1 WNPMLTAVDLAA
13 TGTEPARCHFPHC
26 TAPVPPRAPGQPGAP
41 RQYCDN
47 PEHNAQKALR
57 RRMKEADRDASAAP
71 TRPSLRPV
79 TDGMLTLAALLDRYE
94 HLRGDLAAVATDTA
108 ELITEL
114 TDPGVVDREI
124 AEIQREATRRITAAE
139 QARADAE
146 QAAATMRERLDR
158 VVALEQLA
166 IAAAEEATENAEQ
179 ATARLAQV
187 ESEAAARIAEAEA
200 DRDRVYEEAE
210 TVLAEMRGHVDNARV
225 AHARAEAE
233 RDAAR
238 QQVEST
244 AAENQRLSD
253 QLDHE
258 RTEHRQQLERR
269 DADYSRAITAAHAMA
284 DRAAREHR
292 QQLTEVLRG
301 NSHGE
306 QPPVLLAGA
315 AGEDDDDR

>member
-1 WNPMLTAVDLAA
+1 MLKAVDLAA
-13 TGTEPARCHFPHC
+13 TGTPPDRCHFPHC
-26 TAPVPPRAPGQPGAP
+26 TVPVPPRAPGRPGAP

-57 RRMKEADRDASAAP
+57 RRLKEAERDAGAEP
-71 TRPSLRPV
+71 VRPSLRPV
-79 TDGMLTLAALLDRYE
+79 TDGILTLAALLDRYE
-94 HLRGDLAAVATDTA
+94 HLRGELAAVATDTA

-114 TDPGVVDREI
+114 TDPTALDREI
-124 AEIQREATRRITAAE
+124 AEIQRDATRRITAAE

-146 QAAATMRERLDR
+146 QATAAMRERIDR
-158 VVALEQLA
+158 AVELEQLA
-166 IAAAEEATENAEQ
+166 IAAAEEATETAEQ
-179 ATARLAQV
+179 AGARLAQV
-187 ESEAAARIAEAEA
+187 EQDAAARIAEVEA

-210 TVLAEMRGHVDNARV
+210 TVLTEMRGHVDSARV

-238 QQVEST
+238 QQAEST
-244 AAENQRLSD
+244 AAKNQRLSD

-258 RTEHRQQLERR
+258 RAEHRQQLERR

-292 QQLTEVLRG
+292 QQLSEVLRG
-301 NSHGE
+301 NSHGK

-315 AGEDDDDR
+315 ASENHHDR